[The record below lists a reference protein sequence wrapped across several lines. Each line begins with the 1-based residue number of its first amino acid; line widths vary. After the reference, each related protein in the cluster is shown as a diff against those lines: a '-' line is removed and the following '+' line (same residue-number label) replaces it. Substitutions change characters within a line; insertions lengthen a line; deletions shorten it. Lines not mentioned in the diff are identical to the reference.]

1 MFDAAALGVSEV
13 EASLMDPQQRLLL
26 ETASE
31 ALLARPAEAADEEL
45 RANWG
50 VFVVSR
56 GRLLGSGQLFD
67 PAQVL
72 PSLHCL
78 PALANSW
85 PVALHCC
92 CRPAAWQSISVG

>member
-1 MFDAAALGVSEV
+1 LFDAAALGVSEV

-50 VFVVSR
+50 VFVVSGESCSR
-56 GRLLGSGQLFD
+56 IGSWQLLA
-67 PAQVL
+67 PTQVP
-72 PSLHCL
+72 PSLHWL
-78 PALANSW
+78 P
-85 PVALHCC
+85 
-92 CRPAAWQSISVG
+92 RPAAG

>member
-56 GRLLGSGQLFD
+56 GLCSTIGSWQFLG
-67 PAQVL
+67 PAQVP
-72 PSLHCL
+72 PSLLWL
-78 PALANSW
+78 PT
-85 PVALHCC
+85 
-92 CRPAAWQSISVG
+92 PAIS